1 MRTSNSITLF
11 FIWKVRGDRK
21 MTRIFN
27 NLKEMK
33 KYYDKKTNTYRFI
46 ENNKFIDEIII
57 NFDLNIESNIVACNI
72 SATTITAKNIRAYS
86 ITAWE
91 INACNINSSIINA
104 GVIQARD
111 IITSSINTMDIY
123 ARDIKAFG
131 LISVNIYARDIVYT
145 ATCSAYEDFKCNSI
159 KCGHQIP
166 LHYSLY
172 GKLEV
177 TEK

>member
-1 MRTSNSITLF
+1 MFR
-11 FIWKVRGDRK
+11 V
-21 MTRIFN
+21 FN

-57 NFDLNIESNIVACNI
+57 NFDLNIESNIEAHNVRGT
-72 SATTITAKNIRAYS
+72 SITAKNIHALNIS
-86 ITAWE
+86 AWE
-91 INACNINSSIINA
+91 INAYDIESRCIDV
-104 GVIQARD
+104 GVIRARD
-111 IITSSINTMDIY
+111 IYTSTIEAMDIY
-123 ARDIKAFG
+123 ARDINATFG
-131 LISVNIYARDIVYT
+131 IDAINIYARDIVYT

-177 TEK
+177 TENGK

>member
-1 MRTSNSITLF
+1 MLR
-11 FIWKVRGDRK
+11 V
-21 MTRIFN
+21 FN

-33 KYYDKKTNTYRFI
+33 KYYDKKTNTYRFR

-57 NFDLNIESNIVACNI
+57 NFDLNIESNIEAHNVRGT
-72 SATTITAKNIRAYS
+72 SITAKNIHALNIS
-86 ITAWE
+86 AWE
-91 INACNINSSIINA
+91 INACDIESRCIDV
-104 GVIQARD
+104 GVIRARD
-111 IITSSINTMDIY
+111 IYTSTIEAMDIY
-123 ARDIKAFG
+123 ARDINATFG
-131 LISVNIYARDIVYT
+131 IDAINIYARDIVYA

-177 TEK
+177 T